1 MSSYMTSDELIKSV
15 KRRAM
20 IPANQKTFLDEDFLA
35 FADEEMNLGLVPSV
49 MRMHEDYYLYT
60 EEVELVEGKRT
71 YSIPYR
77 AIGNK
82 LREVSFQ
89 DASGNVFEMTRI
101 GIADVPYYNNN
112 YTSNQVYAY
121 YIANNEV
128 VLVPKDI
135 TFGAGT
141 KILLSYYLR
150 PNSLVMLD
158 QVAEITAI
166 DRSTGVIQLSN
177 LPEDFN
183 INRLLDL
190 VKVKSPHKILDYD
203 IQPQAINSTSKTI
216 TLDVNDIPADLE
228 IYDHICL
235 ATQSAIPQ
243 IPSDL
248 HVVLAHRVATR
259 CLEAL
264 GDTEGLAAANQK
276 LAELEQQTTVLIDSR
291 VEDAPKKF
299 VNRHGTLRSVLSS
312 RRYRFRG

>member
-1 MSSYMTSDELIKSV
+1 MTSDELIKSV

-20 IPANQKTFLDEDFLA
+20 IPQNQKTFLDEDFLA

-60 EEVELVEGKRT
+60 EEVTLVEGKRS

-89 DASGNVFEMTRI
+89 DANGNVMEMTRI
-101 GIADVPYYNNN
+101 GIADVPYYNNS
-112 YTSNQVYAY
+112 YSSNQVYAY

-141 KILLSYYLR
+141 KLLLSYYLR
-150 PNSLVMLD
+150 PNSLVMLN
-158 QVAEITAI
+158 QVAAITSI
-166 DRSTGVIQLSN
+166 DRTTGTIQVSN

-183 INRLLDL
+183 INKLVDL

-203 IQPQAINSTSKTI
+203 IQPLSINSTSKTI
-216 TLDVNDIPADLE
+216 TLSLSDIPADLE
-228 IYDHICL
+228 VNDHICL

-243 IPSDL
+243 VPSDL

-291 VEDAPKKF
+291 VEDAPKKV
-299 VNRHGTLRSVLSS
+299 VNRHGTLRSGLNS